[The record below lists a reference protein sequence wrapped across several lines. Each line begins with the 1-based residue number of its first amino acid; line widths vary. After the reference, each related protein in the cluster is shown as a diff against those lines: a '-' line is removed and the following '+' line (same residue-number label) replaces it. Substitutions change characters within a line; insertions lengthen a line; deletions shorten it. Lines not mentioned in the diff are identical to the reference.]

1 MHNQKAADAKT
12 NEAKPIIHPQ
22 RQGEKKQIHFRFKQ
36 AENEFKSS
44 NEVRTNSGLF
54 QAL

>member
-1 MHNQKAADAKT
+1 MQNQKVAYVKT

-22 RQGEKKQIHFRFKQ
+22 RRGKKKIHFRFKQ
-36 AENEFKSS
+36 VENEFKSS
-44 NEVRTNSGLF
+44 DEVRTNNGLF